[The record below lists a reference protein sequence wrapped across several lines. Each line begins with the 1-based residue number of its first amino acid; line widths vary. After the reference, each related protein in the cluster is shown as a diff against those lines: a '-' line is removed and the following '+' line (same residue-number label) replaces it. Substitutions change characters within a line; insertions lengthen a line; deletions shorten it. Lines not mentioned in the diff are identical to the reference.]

1 MLILIVRQFV
11 LLKGT
16 DFPVVLN
23 TVNPGFC
30 SSDLQREKNSGPAF
44 KLFESVMARSG
55 EEGARNLVVATEA
68 GRESH
73 GKYISDGVIK
83 WYVLYH

>member
-11 LLKGT
+11 LLKGPE
-16 DFPVVLN
+16 FPVVLN

-30 SSDLQREKNSGPAF
+30 KSDLAREHAGSAF
-44 KLFESVMARSG
+44 KVFESVMARSG
-55 EEGARNLVVATEA
+55 EEGARNLVVATAA

-83 WYVLYH
+83 WYVLNN